1 MLRRRCL
8 IAFVGGAAAVILPAP
23 VARTQPD
30 KTYRL
35 GILINTRNDNAG
47 VEELLKA
54 LRERGYV
61 EGKNFSVDWRLSQ
74 GNAERWSELA
84 RELVA
89 LKVDAIYVQTT
100 PAALAVKQ
108 VTSTIPIII
117 PTAIDPIGAG
127 LAASLARPGGNVTG
141 LAMMSPEISGK
152 ALSLLREAMP
162 GLRRVAVLWN
172 AGNPAFTAVWQDVE
186 STARSEGLA
195 LVPQPVRGPQDFA
208 PVFADLASNRPD
220 GLLVL
225 ADALVGQN
233 LKPVA
238 EFTVQQHLPAVSTF
252 RAFTDLGGL
261 MSYGPSLAAANR
273 KAADYVDR
281 VLKGANPAQLPFQ
294 QPTTFELVINLKTAR
309 ALDLALPSLLVTRAD
324 EVIE

>member
-1 MLRRRCL
+1 M
-8 IAFVGGAAAVILPAP
+8 
-23 VARTQPD
+23 
-30 KTYRL
+30 
-35 GILINTRNDNAG
+35 
-47 VEELLKA
+47 
-54 LRERGYV
+54 
-61 EGKNFSVDWRLSQ
+61 
-74 GNAERWSELA
+74 
-84 RELVA
+84 A

-100 PAALAVKQ
+100 PAALAAKQ

-152 ALSLLREAMP
+152 ALSLLREAIP

-172 AGNPAFTAVWQDVE
+172 AGNPAFTAVWQDAE

-195 LVPQPVRGPQDFA
+195 LAPKPVRGPQDFA
-208 PVFADLASNRPD
+208 LVFADLASKRPD

-281 VLKGANPAQLPFQ
+281 VLKGASPAQLPFQ